1 MELRFH
7 TPLTAL
13 STFSLSVHTIVVDFL
28 PIFLREIS
36 YVLDEKLR
44 LKLKYLGDFL

>member
-7 TPLTAL
+7 TPLTTL

-28 PIFLREIS
+28 PILLPEIS

-44 LKLKYLGDFL
+44 LKLKHLGDIL